1 MLDFMK
7 LLLLIA
13 SSFLFVSPVYSQD
26 QVGRNIEDH
35 LLIKA
40 ADDNRYNDP
49 EKETVGSPYLKDEF
63 MKGTVD
69 AFNGIYSEMPM
80 RYNIHADYI
89 EFKQKNQTYILDP
102 GPSIKQVRFD
112 DKIFVVVKY
121 EHKGKEKHGYLELLD
136 SGRVTLFA
144 KKTIL
149 YREWQAPKALESG
162 PTPAKYTRT
171 GDVYFFRISDGPVMR
186 VESMKKLIESLPDKH
201 NELTQFAK
209 KEKLGIKEES
219 DLKKLLKYY
228 TSLL

>member
-7 LLLLIA
+7 LPLIIV
-13 SSFLFVSPVYSQD
+13 SLFLFASPVYSQD

-49 EKETVGSPYLKDEF
+49 EKETVGSPYLRDEF

-69 AFNGIYSEMPM
+69 TFNGVYSEMLM

-102 GPSIKQVRFD
+102 EPRIKQVRFD
-112 DKIFVVVKY
+112 DRIFVVVNY
-121 EHKGKEKHGYLELLD
+121 EHKGKERYGYLELLD
-136 SGRVTLFA
+136 SGKVTLFA

-171 GDVYFFRISDGPVMR
+171 ADIYFFRISDGTVMR
-186 VESMKKLIESLPDKH
+186 VESVKKLIENLPDKH
-201 NELTQFAK
+201 EELTQFAK

-219 DLKKLLKYY
+219 DLKKLLKQYN
-228 TSLL
+228 SL